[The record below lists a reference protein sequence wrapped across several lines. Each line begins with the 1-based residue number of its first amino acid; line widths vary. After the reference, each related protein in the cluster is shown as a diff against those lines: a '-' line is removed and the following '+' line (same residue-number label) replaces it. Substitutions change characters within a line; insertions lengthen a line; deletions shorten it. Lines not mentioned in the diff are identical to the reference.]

1 MANRMFARDNIP
13 GIQTGWKL
21 KLFLF
26 PGMVIQWFVY
36 MFPTGRYSRV
46 RQSTRE
52 APQCLF
58 SCPIQKLRFMFGK
71 LSQLAPASLLI
82 IGMILLY

>member
-1 MANRMFARDNIP
+1 MAYRMFARDNIP

-36 MFPTGRYSRV
+36 MSPRGRYSRV
-46 RQSTRE
+46 KQSTRE
-52 APQCLF
+52 ARSPLMTWVYALLF
-58 SCPIQKLRFMFGK
+58 YTLVTAYLWTKLNG
-71 LSQLAPASLLI
+71 
-82 IGMILLY
+82 